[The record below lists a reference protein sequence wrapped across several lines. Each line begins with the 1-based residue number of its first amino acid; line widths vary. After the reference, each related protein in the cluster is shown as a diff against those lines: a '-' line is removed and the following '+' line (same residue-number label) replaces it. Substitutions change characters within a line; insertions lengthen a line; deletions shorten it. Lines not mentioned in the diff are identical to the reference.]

1 MIVRV
6 FINVLTQSTTGSSSL
21 TVTDGSN
28 NNIAANIAVTAVGG
42 IAGTLVAAQL
52 HRPTGAS
59 IVVKPGATAP
69 AAGNLTGELIVEY
82 IELDKT
88 TGEYTQITD

>member
-21 TVTDGSN
+21 TVTDGT

-42 IAGTLVAAQL
+42 IAGTVVAAQVY
-52 HRPTGAS
+52 RATGAG